1 MTNYL
6 QEVEDLELRL
16 QLATEV
22 EVFDVGI
29 EVGLFL
35 WYFSSLMTMGIQEVD
50 AYKWKKDRMKPHKYG
65 VLLPI
70 SRAPQIDLLLL
81 LPTFFPGGD

>member
-1 MTNYL
+1 LTKYL

-22 EVFDVGI
+22 EVFDVRI

-35 WYFSSLMTMGIQEVD
+35 VVFIF
-50 AYKWKKDRMKPHKYG
+50 H
-65 VLLPI
+65 
-70 SRAPQIDLLLL
+70 
-81 LPTFFPGGD
+81 